1 MGVLV
6 ARRPLPTPTTEV
18 YVFLATN
25 GWWPWLLL
33 YAIIIGV
40 IGAGLVYLLRRHRA
54 NKADAVTPSQ
64 VPPAAPLSDAPA
76 AAATPEAPAAPATPS
91 DPDA

>member
-18 YVFLATN
+18 HVFLATN

-40 IGAGLVYLLRRHRA
+40 IGAGLVYFLRRRRA
-54 NKADAVTPSQ
+54 NKANVDMSSEAS
-64 VPPAAPLSDAPA
+64 PAAPVPD
-76 AAATPEAPAAPATPS
+76 APAAPATPG